1 MNTIHSEEKTTISHY
16 LNDGSC
22 TLYVEYDYKIS
33 IHSLSNE
40 LSVALFKITL
50 HIFAYDWHPFIQS
63 LFKVIKASEHSSI
76 EQWIDQLK
84 LMYFYLVNKS
94 PQFISYS
101 LQFYIFKAD
110 ICIYSSISPSVFEPR
125 KVIL

>member
-1 MNTIHSEEKTTISHY
+1 MLSKRKRSPWYKHQREGENFHPSMNTIHSEEKTTISHY

-50 HIFAYDWHPFIQS
+50 HIFAYDWHPFI
-63 LFKVIKASEHSSI
+63 
-76 EQWIDQLK
+76 
-84 LMYFYLVNKS
+84 
-94 PQFISYS
+94 
-101 LQFYIFKAD
+101 
-110 ICIYSSISPSVFEPR
+110 
-125 KVIL
+125 

>member
-50 HIFAYDWHPFIQS
+50 HIFAYDWHPMPSIHLESIQS
-63 LFKVIKASEHSSI
+63 
-76 EQWIDQLK
+76 DQSK
-84 LMYFYLVNKS
+84 
-94 PQFISYS
+94 
-101 LQFYIFKAD
+101 
-110 ICIYSSISPSVFEPR
+110 
-125 KVIL
+125 